1 MVYNGTMERKE
12 LEKRILTVMS
22 MLDERQKRIYLAA
35 EAESLGWGGMKRI
48 SEIAGVDQDT
58 LTAGKKDLLEYR
70 GEGKNENKVGNLPDL
85 RKDGRRRVR
94 KAGGGRKGIQETQ
107 PGIVEAMLKL
117 VEGESYGNPEN
128 PLLWTTK
135 SVRNISDELQKE
147 GFQVSHTKVGQLLEA
162 EGYTLQSNRKLEQI
176 GTKSPDRDA
185 QFRHINTTCKSYM
198 EQNNPVIS
206 IDCKKKENVG
216 NYANNGSEFHEKG
229 KPVVVL
235 DHDFMDKEKGKAIPY
250 GVYDISNNEG
260 YVNVGISHDTAS
272 FAVASILEW
281 WKQMGQ
287 ARYPDAKRL
296 YITADGG
303 GSNGSRNRLWKVELQ
318 RLANTLNMPIE
329 VSHFPAGTSKWNKI
343 EHRLF
348 SFISKNWRGRPLESL
363 EVIVSLIANTT
374 TSKGLTVGCGIDMSN
389 YPTGTKVSDD
399 ELSDINILRNA
410 FHGEW
415 NYIIAPK
422 IR

>member
-1 MVYNGTMERKE
+1 MSSMENKE
-12 LEKRILTVMS
+12 LERRITTVMS

-35 EAESLGWGGMKRI
+35 EAESLGWGGMKKI
-48 SEIAGVDQDT
+48 SQIAGVDQDT
-58 LTAGKKDLLEYR
+58 LTAGKKDLQEHR
-70 GEGKNENKVGNLPDL
+70 GEGKNENKVGNISSL
-85 RKDGRRRVR
+85 RKDGRRRIR
-94 KAGGGRKGIQETQ
+94 REGGGRKDIREKQ
-107 PGIVEAMLKL
+107 PGITEALLKL

-135 SVRNISDELQKE
+135 SVRNLSDELRDE
-147 GFQVSHTKVGQLLEA
+147 GYRISHTKVGQLLEE
-162 EGYTLQSNRKLEQI
+162 EGYTLQSNRKLEQV

-185 QFRHINTTCKSYM
+185 QFKHINDTCKNYM
-198 EQNNPVIS
+198 SQNNPVIS
-206 IDCKKKENVG
+206 IDCKKKENIG
-216 NYANNGSEFHEKG
+216 NYANNGVEFHEKG
-229 KPVVVL
+229 EPVAVL

-250 GVYDISNNEG
+250 GVYDIGSNEG

-272 FAVASILEW
+272 FAAASILEW

-287 ARYPDAKRL
+287 QRYPDANRL

-318 RLANTLNMPIE
+318 GLANTLGMPIE

-348 SFISKNWRGRPLESL
+348 SFISKNWRGRPLETL
-363 EVIVSLIANTT
+363 EIIVNLIANTT
-374 TSKGLTVGCGIDMSN
+374 TSKGLTVGCGIDMSD
-389 YPTGTKVSDD
+389 YPTGTKISDE
-399 ELSDINILRNA
+399 ELSNVNIARNE

-415 NYIIAPK
+415 NYIIYPANC
-422 IR
+422 